1 MVDVTSEPRRGK
13 AELFEPPEY
22 LQALGNFITRF
33 SDLEGLLN
41 AFVWKCANLHQRSK
55 KQIARALIGPLRIDA
70 ASEKIS
76 RFIVAGIVSG
86 ELADDLQFM
95 IKQIR
100 LIAGVRNDIIHLGYT
115 NVLKGSRF
123 VFDNKMYIHYEGK
136 RRRFVVSARSLND
149 MSTDLLRICR
159 EFHALCFLPMN
170 DLRMFW
176 LMYGRVQDYAWRYK
190 RQ

>member
-1 MVDVTSEPRRGK
+1 MVDVKSEPRRGK
-13 AELFEPPEY
+13 AELFEPADY

-41 AFVWKCANLHQRSK
+41 AFVWKCANLHRRSK

-76 RFIVAGIVSG
+76 RFIAAGIVYG

-100 LIAGVRNDIIHLGYT
+100 IIASVRNDIVHLGYT
-115 NVLKGSRF
+115 NVLRGNRF
-123 VFDNKMYIHYEGK
+123 VFDNAE
-136 RRRFVVSARSLND
+136 RF
-149 MSTDLLRICR
+149 
-159 EFHALCFLPMN
+159 
-170 DLRMFW
+170 
-176 LMYGRVQDYAWRYK
+176 
-190 RQ
+190 